1 MRLLR
6 SLRSLAMTFCILICN
21 FAFCI
26 LIFNFLIPIAQNLSF
41 AYNDMSMSL
50 SKKISGKYIKTVPL
64 KLNNGWSG
72 RAVLSAPS
80 GKNFSKTD
88 LTDSLAQPDLLFED
102 VEKILKT
109 EGRNCVAVKNL
120 TIADNRLKVVIKR
133 HHPQA
138 GLRQFFRSFRPGKAL
153 RNFKTALKLLSCGIP
168 VTAPFAALYQKR
180 NLLTRQSIYITEY
193 FENSSELYTFA
204 SQQLPKIPVG
214 RFALKKEFSHQLA
227 AILAALHKNG
237 LWHRDSKASNFI
249 VVTRHGA
256 RNTEHEYRILL
267 ADMDGVKR
275 YFLHRRSRQ
284 FRPLWQLAASL
295 TPVSAI
301 NRTDYLRT
309 FTAYCN
315 LIGLE
320 LSQRRPIFRELANRA
335 QAKRL
340 RTITKASSIEH

>member
-1 MRLLR
+1 
-6 SLRSLAMTFCILICN
+6 MTFCILICN

-26 LIFNFLIPIAQNLSF
+26 LIFNFLIPFAQNLSI
-41 AYNDMSMSL
+41 AYNKSAMGF
-50 SKKISGKYIKTVPL
+50 SKKISAKNIETVPL

-80 GKNFSKTD
+80 GRNFSRTD
-88 LTDSLAQPDLLFED
+88 WTDCLAQPELLFED

-120 TIADNRLKVVIKR
+120 TITNNRLKVVIKR

-138 GLRQFFRSFRPGKAL
+138 SLRQFFRSFRPGRAL
-153 RNFKTALKLLSCGIP
+153 RSFKTALKLLGCGIP
-168 VTAPFAALYQKR
+168 AIAPLAALHQKR

-193 FENSSELYTFA
+193 FENSSELYTF
-204 SQQLPKIPVG
+204 SSEQLSKVQAG

-227 AILAALHKNG
+227 AILSALHKNG

-249 VVTRHGA
+249 VTKD
-256 RNTEHEYRILL
+256 TENKYRILL
-267 ADMDGVKR
+267 ADMDGIKR
-275 YFLHRRSRQ
+275 YFLRCRSHQ
-284 FRPLWQLAASL
+284 FRSLWQLAASTL
-295 TPVSAI
+295 PVSAI

-320 LSQRRPIFRELANRA
+320 LSQRRTIYRELANRA

-340 RTITKASSIEH
+340 RTAAKTSSIENRASRILCPKV

>member
-1 MRLLR
+1 MG
-6 SLRSLAMTFCILICN
+6 
-21 FAFCI
+21 
-26 LIFNFLIPIAQNLSF
+26 
-41 AYNDMSMSL
+41 MSL

-72 RAVLSAPS
+72 RAVLSATS
-80 GKNFSKTD
+80 AGNFSRTD
-88 LTDSLAQPDLLFED
+88 WTDCLAQPELLFEN

-153 RNFKTALKLLSCGIP
+153 RNFKTALELLSCGIP
-168 VTAPFAALYQKR
+168 VAAPFVALHQKR

-193 FENSSELYTFA
+193 FENSSELYTFSSERLSKA
-204 SQQLPKIPVG
+204 QTGQ
-214 RFALKKEFSHQLA
+214 FELKKEFSHQLA
-227 AILAALHKNG
+227 AILASLHKNG

-249 VVTRHGA
+249 VTKG
-256 RNTEHEYRILL
+256 TENKYRILL
-267 ADMDGVKR
+267 ADMDGIKR
-275 YFLHRRSRQ
+275 YFLRRRSSQ
-284 FRPLWQLAASL
+284 FRSLWQLAASTL
-295 TPVSAI
+295 PVSVI

-315 LIGLE
+315 LVGLE
-320 LSQRRPIFRELANRA
+320 FSQRRPIYRELATRA
-335 QAKRL
+335 KKKSKIKNQMSK
-340 RTITKASSIEH
+340 

>member
-1 MRLLR
+1 MG
-6 SLRSLAMTFCILICN
+6 F
-21 FAFCI
+21 
-26 LIFNFLIPIAQNLSF
+26 
-41 AYNDMSMSL
+41 
-50 SKKISGKYIKTVPL
+50 SKKISAKNIETVPL

-72 RAVLSAPS
+72 RAVLSATS
-80 GKNFSKTD
+80 GRNFSRTD
-88 LTDSLAQPDLLFED
+88 WTDCLSQPELLFED

-120 TIADNRLKVVIKR
+120 IVGDSQLKVVIKR
-133 HHPQA
+133 HHPEA
-138 GLRQFFRSFRPGKAL
+138 GLRQFFRSFQPGKAL

-168 VTAPFAALYQKR
+168 VTAPFAALHQKR
-180 NLLTRQSIYITEY
+180 DLLTKQSIYITEY
-193 FENSSELYTFA
+193 FANSSELYTFA

-249 VVTRHGA
+249 VVPRHGA
-256 RNTEHEYRILL
+256 RDTEHEYRILL
-267 ADMDGVKR
+267 TDMDGVKR
-275 YFLHRRSRQ
+275 YFLRRRSRQ

-315 LIGLE
+315 LVGLE
-320 LSQRRPIFRELANRA
+320 LSQRRRIFRELANRA
-335 QAKRL
+335 KKKSEIKSQMSK
-340 RTITKASSIEH
+340 